1 MATTIHPDGTLVRV
15 TGTSDSGDAE
25 LNATV
30 AQVDAELVVYA
41 YVSTDDRDND
51 DPNGKAYY
59 LLDKEG
65 SLGGTDWAYPEN
77 LKAVQSAAERGARRV
92 PSIEDLTRAVS
103 SSLHHGSGDIV
114 EIDETDHRDAANG
127 VIHAYGRAA
136 NGLRI
141 GFRVRVD
148 QIEETDL

>member
-15 TGTSDSGDAE
+15 TDTSDSGDAE
-25 LNATV
+25 LNVTA

-41 YVSTDDRDND
+41 YVSADDRDND

-114 EIDETDHRDAANG
+114 EIDHRDAANG

-148 QIEETDL
+148 QIEQTDL